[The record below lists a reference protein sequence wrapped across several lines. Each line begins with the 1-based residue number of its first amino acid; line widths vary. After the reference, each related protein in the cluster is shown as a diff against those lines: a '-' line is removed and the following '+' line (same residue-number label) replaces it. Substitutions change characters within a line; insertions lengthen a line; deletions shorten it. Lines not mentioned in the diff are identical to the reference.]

1 MKLTSLFKIDNLQKV
16 CGIFGCAVQFYPYF
30 SKLFFS
36 FTYQWLTSFL
46 SLTMSEARAL
56 LQLLENYWEL
66 ISDDRSVK
74 EQLSTSSEI
83 TITKFLSCFEVV
95 TISQK
100 RNEKEATPS
109 TLEESLLRVRKNLS
123 SETLAKLGR

>member
-1 MKLTSLFKIDNLQKV
+1 
-16 CGIFGCAVQFYPYF
+16 
-30 SKLFFS
+30 
-36 FTYQWLTSFL
+36 
-46 SLTMSEARAL
+46 MSEARAL